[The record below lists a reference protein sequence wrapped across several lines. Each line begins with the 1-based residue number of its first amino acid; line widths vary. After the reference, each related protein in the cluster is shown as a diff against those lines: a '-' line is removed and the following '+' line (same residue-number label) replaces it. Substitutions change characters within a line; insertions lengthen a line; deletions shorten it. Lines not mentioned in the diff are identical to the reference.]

1 MATERGRRNWCR
13 KVMPTCVSWGVSI
26 FRLIGTCV
34 TGAGCALPVG
44 ISVEKGDPTGVS
56 WQVSIF
62 PFVRVYSN
70 CAPFDVF

>member
-1 MATERGRRNWCR
+1 MT
-13 KVMPTCVSWGVSI
+13 
-26 FRLIGTCV
+26 GT
-34 TGAGCALPVG
+34 GCALRVG
-44 ISVEKGDPTGVS
+44 VAVEKVDATGVS